1 MYARSLKKSLRINM
15 KGDNEKWLD
24 LFIYLFIAGNPQIL
38 LIPIYYSCRLAA
50 LGKIVGGLMPETKT
64 NG

>member
-1 MYARSLKKSLRINM
+1 M

>member
-1 MYARSLKKSLRINM
+1 M

-24 LFIYLFIAGNPQIL
+24 LFIYLFIAGNPQNL
-38 LIPIYYSCRLAA
+38 LTPIYYSCRLAA
-50 LGKIVGGLMPETKT
+50 LGKIVGGFMPETKT